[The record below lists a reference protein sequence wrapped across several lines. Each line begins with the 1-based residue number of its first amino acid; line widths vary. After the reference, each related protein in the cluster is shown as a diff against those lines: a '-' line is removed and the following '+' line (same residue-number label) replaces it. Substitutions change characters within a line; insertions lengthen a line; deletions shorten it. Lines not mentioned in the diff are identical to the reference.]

1 MPSSPLSS
9 SQGLETYKG
18 PWTKQTTTHLLNR
31 VLFGAKHTEI
41 QQFLAKGLNASV
53 NELLNPTAPIPS
65 PPLNEYNTA
74 TVIDPNVAPGT
85 TWVNQPT
92 NDGTINALRRN
103 SYKKWLTGV
112 MIHQDISI
120 REKMTLF
127 WGNHF
132 GTEADTISFG
142 NYVYQHHDTL
152 RKNALGNYKALV
164 KAVTI
169 DPGMLRY
176 LNGYLNSATAPDE
189 NYGRELQEL
198 YTVGKDNAVQFT
210 ESDVKAAA
218 RVLTG
223 WRINASFNSYFD
235 ATRHDTGSKQ
245 FSSYYNN
252 KVITG
257 KSGAAGA
264 SETDELIDML
274 FAKEDTAKYICRRIY
289 RWFVFYYID
298 ETVEKNIITPL
309 ATIFKNNNFEI
320 KPVLTA
326 LFNSAHFYD
335 PLYIGCQI
343 KSPIDHVIGTLR
355 KTNVV
360 FPNAITDY
368 ADAYT
373 HFNNMVGQLTNFGQN
388 LVDPPNVAGWPAYY
402 QSPEYGELWINADT
416 LPKRNK
422 FTDLMIETGYTRNG
436 KRVII
441 DLIPFS
447 KAVSSNPSNPNQLIQ
462 DLFDLLISTEVDQTI
477 KDNLKRQILL
487 SGQTADYYWTEAWNS
502 YQSNQSTANFNL
514 VNTRLKALV
523 KYIMNLPDYQLS

>member
-1 MPSSPLSS
+1 MPLTPKTSPL
-9 SQGLETYKG
+9 GLTTYKG
-18 PWTKQTTTHLLNR
+18 NWLPQQTKHLLNR
-31 VLFGAKHTEI
+31 TMFGAKATDI
-41 QQFLAKGLNASV
+41 NYFLNKGLIASV
-53 NELLNPTAPIPS
+53 DELLNLQPTIIP
-65 PPLNEYNTA
+65 PPLNDYNST
-74 TVIDPNVAPGT
+74 TFTDPNVPIGK
-85 TWVNQPT
+85 TWINDIST
-92 NDGTINALRRN
+92 DGTINSYRRN
-103 SYKKWLTGV
+103 SYKKWL
-112 MIHQDISI
+112 ISVWVGQERNI
-120 REKMTLF
+120 REKLTIF
-127 WGNHF
+127 WSNHF

-152 RKNALGNYKALV
+152 RKNALGNFKTMI

-198 YTVGKDNAVQFT
+198 FTVGKDSAVQYT

-223 WRINASFNSYFD
+223 WRINTSFNSYFD
-235 ATRHDTGSKQ
+235 TTRHDTGSKQ

-264 SETDELIDML
+264 GETDELIDML
-274 FAKEDTAKYICRRIY
+274 FAKEDMAKYICRRIY
-289 RWFVFYYID
+289 RWFVYYYID
-298 ETVEKNIITPL
+298 ETIEKNIITPL

-368 ADAYT
+368 ADAYM

-402 QSPEYGELWINADT
+402 QSPEFGELWINADT

-436 KRVII
+436 KKVMI
-441 DLIPFS
+441 DLIPFA
-447 KAVSSNPSNPNQLIQ
+447 KAISSSPSNPNQLIQ
-462 DLFDLLISTEVDQTI
+462 DLFDLLISTEIDQTI
-477 KDNLKRQILL
+477 KDNLKKQILL
-487 SGQTADYYWTEAWNS
+487 SGQTTDYYWTEAWNS
-502 YQSNQSTANFNL
+502 YQLSQTTVNFNL

>member
-1 MPSSPLSS
+1 MPLSPLSS
-9 SQGLETYKG
+9 NLGLETYQG

-31 VLFGAKHTEI
+31 VLFGAKQSEI

-53 NELLNPTAPIPS
+53 TELLNPTAPIPN
-65 PPLNEYNTA
+65 PPVNDYNTS
-74 TVIDPNVAPGT
+74 TLIDPTVAPGT

-92 NDGTINALRRN
+92 ADGTINSLRRN
-103 SYKKWLTGV
+103 SFKKWLTGI
-112 MIHQDISI
+112 MIHQDMSV
-120 REKMTLF
+120 REKLTLF

-132 GTEADTISFG
+132 GTEADTISNA
-142 NYVYQHHDTL
+142 NYIFQHHDVL
-152 RKNALGNYKALV
+152 RKNALGNFKTMA

-176 LNGYLNSATAPDE
+176 LNGYLNTATAPDE

-198 YTVGKDNAVQFT
+198 FTVGKDNPVQYS

-223 WRINASFNSYFD
+223 WRINASYNSYFD
-235 ATRHDTGSKQ
+235 ATRHDTGNKQ

-257 KSGAAGA
+257 KAGQAGA
-264 SETDELIDML
+264 NETDELIDML
-274 FAKEDTAKYICRRIY
+274 FAKEDMAKYICRKLY

-298 ETVEKNIITPL
+298 QTVEKNIIAPL
-309 ATIFKNNNFEI
+309 ATIFKNNNFDI
-320 KPVLTA
+320 KPVLEA
-326 LFNSAHFYD
+326 LFKSAHFYD

-343 KSPIDHVIGTLR
+343 KSPMDHVIGTLR

-360 FPNAITDY
+360 FPNVITDY
-368 ADAYT
+368 ADAYLQY
-373 HFNNMVGQLTNFGQN
+373 NNMVGQLTSFGQN
-388 LVDPPNVAGWPAYY
+388 PADPPNVAGWPAYY
-402 QSPEYGELWINADT
+402 QSPDYGELWINADT

-436 KRVII
+436 RKVII
-441 DLIPFS
+441 DMIPFVKS
-447 KAVSSNPSNPNQLIQ
+447 VSSNPSNPNQLIQ
-462 DLFDLLISTEVDQTI
+462 DLFDLLISTEIDPTM
-477 KDNLKRQILL
+477 KENLKKQILL
-487 SGQTADYYWTEAWNS
+487 SGQTSDYYWTDAWNA
-502 YQSNQSTANFNL
+502 YQSIQNTINFNL
-514 VNTRLKALV
+514 VNNRLKALV

>member
-1 MPSSPLSS
+1 MPTSPQTSTLGLKPY
-9 SQGLETYKG
+9 QGA
-18 PWTKQTTTHLLNR
+18 WTATQAKHLLNR
-31 VLFGAKHTEI
+31 TMFGAKAADINYFTT
-41 QQFLAKGLNASV
+41 KGVAATV
-53 NELLNPTAPIPS
+53 DELLNVPTTLPT
-65 PPLNEYNTA
+65 PPLNDYNTSSV
-74 TVIDPNVAPGT
+74 TDPNVPLGS
-85 TWVNQPT
+85 TWINDISL
-92 NDGTINALRRN
+92 DGTINSYRRAT
-103 SYKKWLTGV
+103 YKKWLLSVCVGQARN
-112 MIHQDISI
+112 IQ
-120 REKMTLF
+120 EKLTFF
-127 WGNHF
+127 WSNHF
-132 GTEADTISFG
+132 GTEADTI
-142 NYVYQHHDTL
+142 NYGTMVYHHHQIL
-152 RKNALGNYKALV
+152 RKNCVGNFKQLV
-164 KAVTI
+164 RAVTT

-198 YTVGKDNAVQFT
+198 YTVGKDNAVQYS

-264 SETDELIDML
+264 GETDELIDML
-274 FAKEDTAKYICRRIY
+274 FEKEDMAKYICRRIY

>member
-1 MPSSPLSS
+1 MPLSPLSS
-9 SQGLETYKG
+9 SQGLETFKG

-31 VLFGAKHTEI
+31 VLFGAKHAEI

-53 NELLNPTAPIPS
+53 TELLNPTDPIPS

-74 TVIDPNVAPGT
+74 TVIDPAVAPGA
-85 TWVNQPT
+85 TWINNPT
-92 NDGTINALRRN
+92 NDGTINGLRRN
-103 SYKKWLTGV
+103 SFKKWLTGV
-112 MIHQDISI
+112 MIHQDVSI

-152 RKNALGNYKALV
+152 RKNALGNYKTMV

-235 ATRHDTGSKQ
+235 ATRHDTGIKQ

-264 SETDELIDML
+264 SETDELIDMM

-298 ETVEKNIITPL
+298 ETVEKNIISPL

-320 KPVLTA
+320 KPVL
-326 LFNSAHFYD
+326 SA
-335 PLYIGCQI
+335 
-343 KSPIDHVIGTLR
+343 
-355 KTNVV
+355 
-360 FPNAITDY
+360 
-368 ADAYT
+368 T

-402 QSPEYGELWINADT
+402 QSPEFGELWINADT

-441 DLIPFS
+441 DLIPFAKS
-447 KAVSSNPSNPNQLIQ
+447 ISSSPSNPNQLIQ
-462 DLFDLLISTEVDQTI
+462 DLFDLLISTEVAQTI

-487 SGQTADYYWTEAWNS
+487 SNQTADYYWTEAWNN

>member
-1 MPSSPLSS
+1 MPQSPLSS
-9 SQGLETYKG
+9 RLGLEQFQG

-31 VLFGAKHTEI
+31 VLFGAKHSEI
-41 QQFLAKGLNASV
+41 QSFLAKGLVASV
-53 NELLNPTAPIPS
+53 TELLNPVAPFPT

-74 TVIDPNVAPGT
+74 TVVDPAVAPGN
-85 TWVNQPT
+85 TWINNPT
-92 NDGTINALRRN
+92 NDGTINSLRRN

-112 MIHQDISI
+112 MIHQDLSI

-132 GTEADTISFG
+132 GTEADTISNA
-142 NYVYQHHDTL
+142 NYVYQHHDTI
-152 RKNALGNYKALV
+152 RKNALGNFKTMV
-164 KAVTI
+164 KAITI

-176 LNGYLNSATAPDE
+176 LNGYLNTASAPDE

-198 YTVGKDNAVQFT
+198 FTVGKDNSIQYS

-223 WRINASFNSYFD
+223 WRINASYTSYFD
-235 ATRHDTGSKQ
+235 ATRHDTGNKQ

-257 KSGAAGA
+257 KTGQAGA
-264 SETDELIDML
+264 TETDELIDML
-274 FAKEDTAKYICRRIY
+274 FEKEDMAKYICRRIY
-289 RWFVFYYID
+289 RWFVYYYID

-309 ATIFKNNNFEI
+309 AVIFKNNNFEI
-320 KPVLTA
+320 KPVLSA
-326 LFNSAHFYD
+326 LLNSAHFYD
-335 PLYIGCQI
+335 PIYIGCQI
-343 KSPIDHVIGTLR
+343 KSPFDHVLGTLR

-368 ADAYT
+368 ADAYV
-373 HFNNMVGQLTNFGQN
+373 HFNNMVSQLISFGQN
-388 LVDPPNVAGWPAYY
+388 PVDPPNVAGWPAYY
-402 QSPEYGELWINADT
+402 QSPEFYELWINADT

-436 KRVII
+436 RRVII
-441 DLIPFS
+441 DTISFAKS
-447 KAVSSNPSNPNQLIQ
+447 ISSNPADPNQLIQ
-462 DLFDLLISTEVDQTI
+462 DVFDLLISTEIDQAT
-477 KDNLKRQILL
+477 KDNLKKQILL
-487 SGQTADYYWTEAWNS
+487 SGQTSDYYWTDAWNN
-502 YQSNQSTANFNL
+502 YKNNQTTINFNL
-514 VNTRLKALV
+514 VNNRLKALI